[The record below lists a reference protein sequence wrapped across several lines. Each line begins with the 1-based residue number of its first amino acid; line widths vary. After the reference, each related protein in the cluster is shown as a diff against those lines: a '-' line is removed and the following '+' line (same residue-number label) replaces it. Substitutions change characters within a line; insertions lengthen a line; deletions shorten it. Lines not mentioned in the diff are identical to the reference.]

1 MRFSRIVIQILSLA
15 ASLLFAVT
23 VAAQDLANVTISG
36 KVTDQNGA
44 VILGASVTATLIA
57 RKVDRTAVTD
67 DDGNYKLIQ
76 LPPGIYSVKAS
87 FASFATE
94 EKKDL
99 TTIAAQNV
107 RLDFVMKHAAVTAEA
122 VVVTTAEPH

>member
-1 MRFSRIVIQILSLA
+1 MRVPLTLILVFTLA
-15 ASLLFAVT
+15 AFTFHPVSG
-23 VAAQDLANVTISG
+23 AAQDLDNVTISG

-44 VILGASVTATLIA
+44 VIPGAGITATLIA
-57 RKVDRTAVTD
+57 TKVDRTVVTD
-67 DDGNYKLIQ
+67 DNGNYKLIQ

-99 TTIAAQNV
+99 ATIAAQNV
-107 RLDFVMKHAAVTAEA
+107 HLDFVMKPASVTAEA
-122 VVVTTAEPH
+122 RK